1 MRTKLVIAAFL
12 LIVILGASFVISRR
26 SGREPT
32 ADGGVLSEVL
42 VRQALSSGLAADI
55 EWDEIALSIDPPAVT
70 LRGVRA
76 AWRADPETIV
86 HANSLVVHLAGP
98 GGEANWRRSEQLEI
112 LSAHFEGLRLE
123 LPGVASTHHQLAFR
137 QLDVRRILP
146 GSRHGRS
153 VGGALPAASQ
163 LTSTASPTS
172 WQGSGAG
179 EFEAGGTLRFDVH
192 ADGREDRRLVKIAAH
207 FADLPPG
214 DWAVFVPEL
223 RDADGTISGQL
234 DLEIG
239 GATDAPRAAD
249 RASSAASEGGFV
261 DRFEG
266 RFEIDATLAGLSVA
280 GAYRKRV
287 GDPATLTG
295 RFTRSPDGKFD
306 FPEVRLSIRKAAA
319 QGKRE
324 DAAEA
329 AVKATEEENE

>member
-1 MRTKLVIAAFL
+1 V
-12 LIVILGASFVISRR
+12 
-26 SGREPT
+26 
-32 ADGGVLSEVL
+32 
-42 VRQALSSGLAADI
+42 
-55 EWDEIALSIDPPAVT
+55 
-70 LRGVRA
+70 
-76 AWRADPETIV
+76 
-86 HANSLVVHLAGP
+86 
-98 GGEANWRRSEQLEI
+98 EANWRRSEQLEI

-146 GSRHGRS
+146 GSRHGPS

-163 LTSTASPTS
+163 LASPASTASPNS

-179 EFEAGGTLRFDVH
+179 EFESGGTLRFDVH

-249 RASSAASEGGFV
+249 RASSAAGEGGFV
-261 DRFEG
+261 DRFEGRFEG

-280 GAYRKRV
+280 GAYRTRV

-306 FPEVRLSIRKAAA
+306 FPEVRLSIRKANA

-324 DAAEA
+324 DAGEA